1 MVDRAEASLLAVEFE
16 SRRMSSFQPLS
27 LIKPRR
33 KITGMS
39 AVLLP
44 FDDMG
49 QVDWSAFAALVAR
62 TAEAGLMPAVN
73 MDTGYVNLI
82 DERTQ
87 DEILRQTRQTLG
99 DRPFV
104 AGAFVA
110 DQPSDRFQ
118 LDRYLARTT
127 TIQSFG
133 GTPILFQSF
142 GLTQGAGDQ
151 VIERYQQIAQICD
164 RFLGFE
170 LTTDLARF
178 GAIYDLETFKGL
190 MSIRQCVGL
199 KHSSFQRQPEWERL
213 QVRDEHRPDFCL
225 LTGNDFA
232 IDMVMYGSDYL
243 LGLSTFAPELFAL
256 RDRYWAEGDARFH
269 ELNDQLQYLGRFAF
283 RQPSAG
289 YKHSA
294 AQFLNLR
301 GWISSDRTHPFSVH
315 RPKSDVEV
323 LREIGQ
329 TLDVLPRD

>member
-1 MVDRAEASLLAVEFE
+1 MAERTDVAPAVVFE
-16 SRRMSSFQPLS
+16 SSRMSSFEPLS

-39 AVLLP
+39 AILLP
-44 FDDMG
+44 FDERG
-49 QVDWSAFAALVAR
+49 QVDWPAFTAHVSR
-62 TAEAGLMPAVN
+62 TAEAGLTPAVN

-87 DEILRQTRQTLG
+87 DEALRQARQTLG
-99 DRPFV
+99 NQSFV

-110 DQPSDRFQ
+110 DQPGDSFH
-118 LDRYLARTT
+118 LDRYLARTA

-133 GTPILFQSF
+133 GMPILFQSF
-142 GLTQGAGDQ
+142 GLTQGTGDQ
-151 VIERYQQIAQICD
+151 IVGRYQQIGRACD

-178 GAIYDLETFKGL
+178 GAIYDLETFQGL

-199 KHSSFQRQPEWERL
+199 KHSSFLRQPEWDRL
-213 QVRDEHRPDFCL
+213 QVRDAHRPDFLL

-269 ELNDQLQYLGRFAF
+269 ELNDQLQYLGRFTF
-283 RQPSAG
+283 RRPSAG

-294 AQFLNLR
+294 SQFLKLR
-301 GWISSDRTHPFSVH
+301 GWISSDRTHPLSMH
-315 RPKSDVEV
+315 RPESDVDV

-329 TLDVLPRD
+329 ALNVVPRD